1 MRLRAK
7 KSCRGPLGCSDAH
20 CTAHCHWKP
29 HGQPHG
35 RQSGLKS
42 SLLAARVATP
52 YCISTLRSLTGGY
65 FRDCKIKTRFYAG
78 ILVSQEGSGT
88 YGVGRMRIGRLMW
101 HETPGPLARPSQ
113 ATTSKISKPNRF
125 AYPFRSRPRGVSKP
139 LWLNSPEHQTSSYR
153 DTANLGVGV
162 RARGSR
168 PCRNIIRVYIP
179 RAPLSGP
186 YSYTS
191 LPLTL
196 LYSLIHI
203 VPVLAPG
210 ITRGVT
216 SAKLTHTQSGSGVIL
231 RGNLF

>member
-1 MRLRAK
+1 MRFEFLATWPGAIFAAG
-7 KSCRGPLGCSDAH
+7 SQRGPLYAPRPGWGEGV
-20 CTAHCHWKP
+20 TF
-29 HGQPHG
+29 
-35 RQSGLKS
+35 
-42 SLLAARVATP
+42 AARRGREVA
-52 YCISTLRSLTGGY
+52 
-65 FRDCKIKTRFYAG
+65 
-78 ILVSQEGSGT
+78 
-88 YGVGRMRIGRLMW
+88 
-101 HETPGPLARPSQ
+101 HSQ

-203 VPVLAPG
+203 VPVLVLHGDSESLAPNSL
-210 ITRGVT
+210 TRR
-216 SAKLTHTQSGSGVIL
+216 ADPA
-231 RGNLF
+231 

>member
-1 MRLRAK
+1 MSPNLRFEFPATWPAPILATA
-7 KSCRGPLGCSDAH
+7 SPRVPLNAPRPGWGEGV
-20 CTAHCHWKP
+20 TF
-29 HGQPHG
+29 
-35 RQSGLKS
+35 
-42 SLLAARVATP
+42 AARRGREVA
-52 YCISTLRSLTGGY
+52 
-65 FRDCKIKTRFYAG
+65 
-78 ILVSQEGSGT
+78 
-88 YGVGRMRIGRLMW
+88 
-101 HETPGPLARPSQ
+101 HSQ
-113 ATTSKISKPNRF
+113 ATKISKPNRF
-125 AYPFRSRPRGVSKP
+125 AYPFRSRPRGVSRP